1 MRDCNKPAVGHNLS
15 FDLTFS
21 LAAFAQ
27 QLPQG
32 WLAFKQLVQR
42 WLPGGVW
49 DTKYLAQELRVS
61 LLSWLMADH
70 VLADGKLWQSQAH
83 MSCGNGMAHDRW
95 GERIRHIPGGSR
107 WAKPRGQGM

>member
-1 MRDCNKPAVGHNLS
+1 MSVSQSKGLPAGFTRVFEMMRDCNKPAVGHNLS

-49 DTKYLAQELRVS
+49 DTKHLAQELRVS
-61 LLSWLMADH
+61 LLSWLMANFDK
-70 VLADGKLWQSQAH
+70 VGLT
-83 MSCGNGMAHDRW
+83 
-95 GERIRHIPGGSR
+95 
-107 WAKPRGQGM
+107 

>member
-1 MRDCNKPAVGHNLS
+1 MMRDSKKPAVGHNLS

-32 WLAFKQLVQR
+32 WPAFKQLVQQ

-49 DTKYLAQELRVS
+49 DTKQLARELQVLIASHRIATARRKAVS
-61 LLSWLMADH
+61 NM
-70 VLADGKLWQSQAH
+70 
-83 MSCGNGMAHDRW
+83 
-95 GERIRHIPGGSR
+95 
-107 WAKPRGQGM
+107 